1 MPDALPASEDAA
13 PRSVRRRQV
22 CVGGSETASKMEA
35 MLHRL
40 KPPIL
45 VTIAAVVLACVA
57 VATLRD
63 AAPQIVAATI
73 VLLAMVAGI
82 GVGASVASPRHR

>member
-1 MPDALPASEDAA
+1 
-13 PRSVRRRQV
+13 
-22 CVGGSETASKMEA
+22 MEA

-45 VTIAAVVLACVA
+45 LTIAAVVLACIA

-63 AAPQIVAATI
+63 ASPQIVAATI
-73 VLLAMVAGI
+73 VLLAMLAGV
-82 GVGASVASPRHR
+82 GVGASVASPGPRHR